1 MKVGTNAERRS
12 HGKRLHGNSHLP
24 PPGIRAAFLALLL
37 AGCGGSNSPSG
48 SPSSPQAALP
58 PEASCVLESPALAVG
73 TTPELTVNGTTYTR
87 SHVPDAPGPL
97 ETPRKN
103 VGPAPEGPCRDSKRF
118 RFGSGLY
125 DTTGPIGGQPTG
137 HADLAG
143 MVLPPQ
149 PQIGI
154 HTRLYARAFVI
165 ESPCN
170 GKRVVYVSD
179 DHTFSTALVRQEVLK
194 RLAADASLGGKY
206 TGDNV
211 MLSAT
216 HTHAAGGGYGDPTV
230 FPALPAG
237 VPQVFID
244 VYSYAQSLALSVS
257 PFDADNFEAIVD
269 GITRAIVRAHRNL
282 EAHPQTASIKLSVG
296 ELLDANRSRDPPAY
310 RQNSPSER
318 ARYVDKAGHEIEVD
332 KRFLQLSFVRDD
344 GSAAGVL
351 NWFGVHPTV
360 MGNHGLMISAD
371 NKGEASLGFEKLMRT
386 RYLPDAAAGDAADNF
401 VAAFAQ
407 TDEGNSVPDLF
418 IFDKDLNGSD
428 APGEGVP
435 YRYRLGTD
443 DPYDFDTPYYERG
456 LPKASAIFG
465 TKQLAQSLRQYGQ
478 GDALS
483 GPIDYRLFYVDM
495 AAVTID
501 DPTVTERSTFSDL
514 PAELYPEQRNT
525 CTGAVGLGKL
535 VGGANGPAFG
545 AAGFACVVDAP
556 VDVTNELRNHYNG
569 LFNGS
574 GAITAVVE
582 GNKLNVPVNG
592 VALYSVVA
600 PVLCT
605 AQLLM
610 PQYECQREKVVVT
623 EFGAGPAPIQLFR
636 IGNLAIL
643 GVPWEV
649 TTMAGRRLRETV
661 LDALA
666 PVGVDTVVI
675 SGLSNAYLD
684 YMTTREEYAA
694 QLYEGASTN
703 YGPWQLAAA
712 QQQARKLALA
722 MAANAPAPA
731 GVTPEALALGPPSPI
746 TTDAAAEFGAVVDDV
761 QPSYA
766 RGQTV
771 EVSFVGGYPGNDLK
785 RMSSYLFVER
795 RQGDGWVTVATDKD
809 PELLFIWDGST
820 NAVGT
825 LGHFVANS
833 ENRAVW
839 TIPRNAPS
847 GVYRIRHEGVSR
859 ASADAAPVPY
869 SGVSSTFELSGEMA
883 RCAQ

>member
-1 MKVGTNAERRS
+1 MKAGKNADAGTRGDSHRHGLKRRAWV
-12 HGKRLHGNSHLP
+12 LAVLP
-24 PPGIRAAFLALLL
+24 VVLL
-37 AGCGGSNSPSG
+37 AGCGGSNSPDG
-48 SPSSPQAALP
+48 ASPGQASLP
-58 PEASCVLESPALAVG
+58 PEASCVLKSPALAIG

-103 VGPAPEGPCRDSKRF
+103 VGSVEGPCRGNDRF

-206 TGDNV
+206 SGDNV

-237 VPQVFID
+237 VPQPFID

-282 EAHPQTASIKLSVG
+282 EAHPQTAAVKLSIG
-296 ELLDANRSRDPPAY
+296 ELLDTNRSRDPPAY
-310 RQNSPSER
+310 KQNSPTER
-318 ARYVDKAGHEIEVD
+318 ALYVNKAGNEIEVD
-332 KRFLQLSFVRDD
+332 KRFMQLSFVRDD

-360 MGNHGLMISAD
+360 MGNHGLMISSD

-386 RYLPDAAAGDAADNF
+386 RYVPDATTNDAADNF

-418 IFDKDLNGSD
+418 IFDKDTNGSD
-428 APGEGVP
+428 APGAGVP

-465 TKQLAQSLRQYGQ
+465 TKQLAQALRQYAK

-495 AAVTID
+495 SAVTID
-501 DPTVTERSTFSDL
+501 DPLITERSTFADL
-514 PAELYPEQRNT
+514 PAALYPQQRNT

-556 VDVTNELRNHYNG
+556 VDVTNDLRNHYNG

-582 GNKLNVPVNG
+582 GNKINVPVNG
-592 VALYSVVA
+592 VALYSVVT

-623 EFGAGPAPIQLFR
+623 EFGGSPAPIQLFR

-661 LDALA
+661 LDVLA
-666 PVGVDTVVI
+666 PIGIDTVVI

-712 QQQARKLALA
+712 QQQARKLAQS
-722 MAANAPAPA
+722 MVANTAAPA
-731 GVTPEALALGPPSPI
+731 GVTPEALALGPASPI
-746 TTDAAAEFGAVVDDV
+746 TIDAAAEFGTVVEDAKA
-761 QPSYA
+761 QYA

-795 RQGDGWVTVATDKD
+795 RQGDAWITVATDKD
-809 PELLFIWDGST
+809 PELMFIWDGST
-820 NAVGT
+820 NVVST
-825 LGHFVANS
+825 LGHYVARS

-839 TIPRNAPS
+839 TIPRNAAA

-859 ASADAAPVPY
+859 ASTDAAPVPY
-869 SGVSSTFELSGEMA
+869 SGVSSVFELTGEA
-883 RCAQ
+883 AQCAE

>member
-1 MKVGTNAERRS
+1 MERVTNAGLQSHAKPNRS
-12 HGKRLHGNSHLP
+12 SLAM
-24 PPGIRAAFLALLL
+24 RAACLALLL
-37 AGCGGSNSPSG
+37 AGCGGSNSPDG
-48 SPSSPQAALP
+48 APSSPQAALP
-58 PEASCVLESPALAVG
+58 PEASCVLESPALALG

-97 ETPRKN
+97 ETPREN

-194 RLAADASLGGKY
+194 RLAADTSLGGKY

-230 FPALPAG
+230 LPALPAG

-282 EAHPQTASIKLSVG
+282 EAHPQTASIKLSIG

-318 ARYVDKAGHEIEVD
+318 ARYVNKAGHEIEVD
-332 KRFLQLSFVRDD
+332 KRFLQLTFVRDD

-386 RYLPDAAAGDAADNF
+386 RYVPDAAAGDGATDNF

-478 GDALS
+478 GDALK
-483 GPIDYRLFYVDM
+483 GPVDYRLFYVDM
-495 AAVTID
+495 TAVTID
-501 DPTVTERSTFSDL
+501 DPTVTERSTFADL

-545 AAGFACVVDAP
+545 AAGFACVADAP
-556 VDVTNELRNHYNG
+556 VNVSNELRNHYNG

-582 GNKLNVPVNG
+582 GNKINVPVNG

-684 YMTTREEYAA
+684 YMTTREEYSA

-731 GVTPEALALGPPSPI
+731 GVIPEALALGPPSPI
-746 TTDAAAEFGAVVDDV
+746 TTDAAAEFGAVVDDA

-809 PELLFIWDGST
+809 PELMFIWDGST
-820 NAVGT
+820 NLVST
-825 LGHFVANS
+825 LGHYVARS

-839 TIPRNAPS
+839 TIPRNAPA